1 MGTVEAT
8 MLYMLTN
15 MCIKYKIWK
24 YKLAGVLPKVN
35 CIKMDVENWVKEL
48 TWYHKWRIIL
58 PLVKRQ
64 VYE

>member
-15 MCIKYKIWK
+15 MCIKYRIWK
-24 YKLAGVLPKVN
+24 YKITGILPKEN
-35 CIKMDVENWVKEL
+35 CIVNAVKHWLNDL
-48 TWYHKWRIIL
+48 TWHHKWRMML
-58 PLVKRQ
+58 PLVRRQ